1 MKNISLPQK
10 GMPITLSW
18 GVAVTERCNS
28 MRQMGAGG
36 LVRNGAGGFGQEALP
51 ANLRERRINRLLHPY
66 KVQHY
71 FKEENGSEAKTGVWA
86 IYLPA
91 GPICVV
97 NGETYDPSADLTAA
111 GDVLG
116 ARWFDIDVIPK
127 EGGTLWLNLTKSE
140 SDEKVTLSFSKE
152 ASGEHSF
159 AIASVTY
166 SDNTTTIHQYILS
179 AIHSASKSESGSD
192 GITVDS
198 NSIIAISLD
207 YVLRESDPDFAY
219 YPYALR
225 LKRGNLAIKNGV
237 LTVVENPKETQFI
250 STVPYSEIVGDYE

>member
-1 MKNISLPQK
+1 MQPYIPA
-10 GMPITLSW
+10 PIQGQPLKASW
-18 GVAVTERCNS
+18 GAAIAEHCNS

-36 LVRNGAGGFGQEALP
+36 LVRDGAGGFGQEALP

-71 FKEENGSEAKTGVWA
+71 FKPEDGKDSKTGVWA

-97 NGETYDPSADLTAA
+97 NGETYDPSANLTAA
-111 GDVLG
+111 GNVLG

-127 EGGTLWLNLTKSE
+127 EGGTLWLNLTKSG

-159 AIASVTY
+159 AIASVEY

-179 AIHSASKSESGSD
+179 AIISSSNGEGSSVA
-192 GITVDS
+192 VDS
-198 NSIIAISLD
+198 NIVVGISLD
-207 YVLRESDPDFAY
+207 YIISAGDKDYEEH
-219 YPYALR
+219 PYAIR
-225 LKRGNLAIKNGV
+225 LMRGFLTLENGI
-237 LTVVENPKETQFI
+237 LTVKQDDNLTQFI
-250 STVPYSEIVGDYE
+250 DTIKYSDLGSSS

>member
-10 GMPITLSW
+10 GMPITLGW

-28 MRQMGAGG
+28 MRQIGAGG
-36 LVRNGAGGFGQEALP
+36 LVRDGAGGFGQEALP

-71 FKEENGSEAKTGVWA
+71 FKPEEGKDSKTGAWA

-97 NGETYDPSADLTAA
+97 NGETYDPSANLTAA

-140 SDEKVTLSFSKE
+140 SDDKGTLSFSNE
-152 ASGEHSF
+152 ATGEHSF
-159 AIASVTY
+159 AIASASY
-166 SDNTTTIHQYILS
+166 ADNTTTINQYVLS
-179 AIHSASKSESGSD
+179 AIHSASKSESGVS
-192 GITVDS
+192 ISVDS
-198 NSIIAISLD
+198 NAIVGISLD
-207 YVLRESDPDFAY
+207 YVMSAGDKDYEKH
-219 YPYALR
+219 PYAIRLR
-225 LKRGNLAIKNGV
+225 RGVLVLENGV
-237 LTVVENPKETQFI
+237 LTVKEDEKLTQFI
-250 STVPYSEIVGDYE
+250 DTIKYSDLGVST

>member
-10 GMPITLSW
+10 GMPITLGW
-18 GVAVTERCNS
+18 GVAVTEHCNS

-36 LVRNGAGGFGQEALP
+36 LVRDGAGGFGQEALP

-71 FKEENGSEAKTGVWA
+71 FKPEEGKDSKTGAWA

-97 NGETYDPSADLTAA
+97 NGETYDPSANLTAA

-127 EGGTLWLNLTKSE
+127 EGGTLWLNLTKSG

-179 AIHSASKSESGSD
+179 AIHSASKSESSGD

-198 NSIIAISLD
+198 NSIVAISLD
-207 YVLRESDPDFAY
+207 YVCGESDPDFAMN
-219 YPYALR
+219 PYALR

-237 LTVVENPKETQFI
+237 LTVVENSNETQFI